1 MKIIR
6 SVEEMQDYSLKLK
19 QDKKT
24 IALVDTEGE
33 LHQGHMSL
41 VKVAKQNADIV
52 ILNILHTI
60 SYFNYNKERYE
71 QGLKRYE
78 EKFLP
83 QEIELCHKNKVD
95 ILFLPLMEE
104 IYSSSVKLDISIPFI
119 DKFIQDRFD
128 FLYINEK
135 FIWVAKRLFD
145 IIKNDVSVLGQKDI
159 HMASGIKYL
168 FKHCNLPTKIIIA
181 PTARDEEGLAYSSRN
196 RLLDLEERKRASLVF
211 KLLQEIAVNKPF
223 THLQELKKIF
233 YNKIAQAQGRLLYID
248 MYSTETMEKLKV
260 VNEEAVL
267 IIVAQFGE
275 ITLWDNVI
283 LKSRSNIN
291 VALH

>member
-6 SVEEMQDYSLKLK
+6 SVEKMQAYSLQLK
-19 QDKKT
+19 QEGKT

-41 VKVAKQNADIV
+41 VEVAKQNADIV

-95 ILFLPLMEE
+95 VLFLPLMEE

-119 DKFIQDRFD
+119 DEFIQDRFD

-135 FIWVAKRLFD
+135 FIWVAKRLYD

-159 HMASGIKYL
+159 HMARGIKYL
-168 FKHCNLPTKIIIA
+168 FKHFNLPTKIIIA
-181 PTARDEEGLAYSSRN
+181 PTARDKEGLAYSSRN
-196 RLLDLEERKRASLVF
+196 RLLNLEDRKRASSVF
-211 KLLQEIAVNKPF
+211 TLLQKIAVNNSFAHLQEI
-223 THLQELKKIF
+223 KKIF
-233 YNKIAQAQGRLLYID
+233 Y
-248 MYSTETMEKLKV
+248 KL
-260 VNEEAVL
+260 
-267 IIVAQFGE
+267 
-275 ITLWDNVI
+275 
-283 LKSRSNIN
+283 
-291 VALH
+291 

>member
-6 SVEEMQDYSLKLK
+6 SVEKMQAYSLQLK
-19 QDKKT
+19 QEGKT

-41 VKVAKQNADIV
+41 VEVAKQNADIV

-95 ILFLPLMEE
+95 VLFLPLMEE

-119 DKFIQDRFD
+119 DEFIQDRFD

-135 FIWVAKRLFD
+135 FIWVAKRLYD

-159 HMASGIKYL
+159 HMARGIKYL
-168 FKHCNLPTKIIIA
+168 FKHFNLPTKIIIA
-181 PTARDEEGLAYSSRN
+181 PTARDKEGLAYSSRN
-196 RLLDLEERKRASLVF
+196 RLLNLEDRKRASSVF
-211 KLLQEIAVNKPF
+211 TLLQKIAVNNSF
-223 THLQELKKIF
+223 AHLQKIKKIF
-233 YNKIAQAQGRLLYID
+233 YNKIAQSQGRLLYID
-248 MYSTETMEKLKV
+248 MYSTETMEKLKI

-267 IIVAQFGE
+267 IVVVQFGD
-275 ITLWDNVI
+275 ITIWDNVI
-283 LKSRSNIN
+283 LKGRSNIN

>member
-6 SVEEMQDYSLKLK
+6 SVEKMQAYSLQLK
-19 QDKKT
+19 QEGKT
-24 IALVDTEGE
+24 LALVDTEGE

-41 VKVAKQNADIV
+41 VEVAKQNADIV

-95 ILFLPLMEE
+95 VLFLPLMEE

-119 DKFIQDRFD
+119 DEFIQDRFD

-135 FIWVAKRLFD
+135 FIWVAKRLYD

-159 HMASGIKYL
+159 HMARGIKYL
-168 FKHCNLPTKIIIA
+168 FKHFNLPTKIIIA
-181 PTARDEEGLAYSSRN
+181 PTARDKEGLAYSSRN
-196 RLLDLEERKRASLVF
+196 RLLNLEDRKRASSVF
-211 KLLQEIAVNKPF
+211 TLLQKIAVNNSFAHLQEI
-223 THLQELKKIF
+223 KKIF
-233 YNKIAQAQGRLLYID
+233 YNKIAQSQGRLLYID
-248 MYSTETMEKLKV
+248 MYSTETMEKLKI

-267 IIVAQFGE
+267 IVVVQFGD
-275 ITLWDNVI
+275 ITIWDNVI
-283 LKSRSNIN
+283 LKGRSNIN